1 MKLSSNNSTNL
12 LFSFMLSRFHCIKT
26 KEKYFKP
33 HLPFKWDLLILDFI
47 LKVSSKTVE
56 MWNSWFSFSSVKLQV
71 IAKQTL
77 SFPQMEGNSFNYVVS
92 ELVNRFEKSNFRC
105 QNEKALRGK
114 KQSFSCNLYVM
125 MHYYSL

>member
-1 MKLSSNNSTNL
+1 MGP
-12 LFSFMLSRFHCIKT
+12 FDIRFH
-26 KEKYFKP
+26 FKS
-33 HLPFKWDLLILDFI
+33 
-47 LKVSSKTVE
+47 LKKNCG
-56 MWNSWFSFSSVKLQV
+56 MWNAWFSSSSVKLQV

-92 ELVNRFEKSNFRC
+92 ELVNRFEKSNFSC

-114 KQSFSCNLYVM
+114 KQSFNCNLYVM

>member
-1 MKLSSNNSTNL
+1 MGP
-12 LFSFMLSRFHCIKT
+12 FDIRF
-26 KEKYFKP
+26 
-33 HLPFKWDLLILDFI
+33 PFKS
-47 LKVSSKTVE
+47 LKKNCR
-56 MWNSWFSFSSVKLQV
+56 MWNSWFSSSSVKLQV

-114 KQSFSCNLYVM
+114 NNLLTAISM
-125 MHYYSL
+125 L